1 MPLTKPEA
9 RELMTLG
16 YEMGAKVLNGT
27 VHREADGTWTLG
39 GQDIE
44 QWLQSLE
51 GQEVVIVG
59 SGISEGRGQTRVCR
73 TCGTEYEGHECPR
86 CRAVHRRL
94 RGR

>member
-9 RELMTLG
+9 RELMSLG
-16 YEMGAKVLNGT
+16 YEMGATVINGT
-27 VHREADGTWTLG
+27 VRRKEDGTWAVG
-39 GQDIE
+39 EHGIE

-51 GQEVVIVG
+51 GQEVVVVG
-59 SGISEGRGQTRVCR
+59 SEISEVRGQTRVCR